1 MFKSRWNEPQL
12 LPSKGLR
19 FWWGGGQVGAGLS
32 PLEHKDPKAAISGI
46 HFMVDQDGK
55 QKR

>member
-1 MFKSRWNEPQL
+1 M
-12 LPSKGLR
+12 
-19 FWWGGGQVGAGLS
+19 GAGLS